1 MKKIIP
7 IGVCAVLLIA
17 FAVGLIWWHLPT
29 AFLADVAPEDVA
41 RIEVFC
47 GATGQSFTIEDAADI
62 EYIVTK
68 IADVQMRRVEWEQK
82 DGFVYSLSF
91 WAADGSRIVGFLLNG
106 PASVRDGDIE
116 YEPKYETEED
126 ALCFEYI
133 KSLEPKQ

>member
-17 FAVGLIWWHLPT
+17 FAVGFIWWHLPT

-82 DGFVYSLSF
+82 DGFGYSLSF
-91 WAADGSRIVGFLLNG
+91 WAADGSRITGFLLNG
-106 PASVRDGDIE
+106 PDAIRDGDID
-116 YEPKYETEED
+116 YEPRYETEVD
-126 ALCFEYI
+126 ALCFAYI
-133 KSLEPKQ
+133 KQLEAKQ

>member
-1 MKKIIP
+1 MKKIIL
-7 IGVCAVLLIA
+7 IGACAALLIA
-17 FAVGLIWWHLPT
+17 FAIGLIWWHLPT

-41 RIEVFC
+41 RIEVFN
-47 GATGQSFTIEDAADI
+47 GTNGEQFVIEDRTDI
-62 EYIVTK
+62 AYIVSK
-68 IADVQMRRVEWEQK
+68 IGDVKMRRVEWEQK

-91 WAADGSRIVGFLLNG
+91 WAADGSRITGFLLNG

>member
-1 MKKIIP
+1 MKKIIF
-7 IGVCAVLLIA
+7 ICAV
-17 FAVGLIWWHLPT
+17 AVVLTVFTIGFVWWNLPT
-29 AFLADVAPEDVA
+29 TFLVDVNPADVA

-91 WAADGSRIVGFLLNG
+91 WAADGSRITGFLLNG
-106 PASVRDGDIE
+106 PASIRNGDIE

>member
-7 IGVCAVLLIA
+7 IGVCAVVLIA
-17 FAVGLIWWHLPT
+17 FAVSFIWWYLPT
-29 AFLADVAPEDVA
+29 TFLADVAPADVA
-41 RIEVFC
+41 RIEVFS
-47 GATGQSFTIEDAADI
+47 GATGKGFTIEDAADI

-91 WAADGSRIVGFLLNG
+91 WAADGSRITGFLLNG
-106 PASVRDGDIE
+106 PDAIRDGDID
-116 YEPKYETEED
+116 YEPRYETEYD

-133 KSLEPKQ
+133 KQLEAEQ